1 MFDKLK
7 REGRMLKEK
16 AIRDDLLI
24 ERDLL
29 SDMQKHIN
37 NNLLVI
43 KDDYMY
49 KMDANTRSHFEMDM
63 FDLITKISEE
73 IDVYSDRLESVIDR
87 MIHLIGEEK

>member
-16 AIRDDLLI
+16 TIRDDLLI

-49 KMDANTRSHFEMDM
+49 KMDASTRSHFEMDM

>member
-29 SDMQKHIN
+29 SDMQKHIMAEFVKRYHYAHKIDKIQPT
-37 NNLLVI
+37 NLSGHGFNSL
-43 KDDYMY
+43 Y
-49 KMDANTRSHFEMDM
+49 
-63 FDLITKISEE
+63 ISN
-73 IDVYSDRLESVIDR
+73 VVL
-87 MIHLIGEEK
+87 G